1 MIFDIL
7 LRSRARKVRLVADI
21 EKAFLS
27 IAVNEGQRN
36 LMRSLCIDDVDKEDH
51 SLVFYRF

>member
-36 LMRSLCIDDVDKEDH
+36 LMRSLCIDNVDKEDH